1 MRRKTWIGH
10 LIRHSRWITTVI
22 AGKIEGKPGRG
33 ERPRTPFMKQLM
45 EDIGIKTYRELKRSI
60 SDRDK
65 WRETS
70 II

>member
-1 MRRKTWIGH
+1 
-10 LIRHSRWITTVI
+10 
-22 AGKIEGKPGRG
+22 
-33 ERPRTPFMKQLM
+33 MKQVM
-45 EDIGIKTYRELKRSI
+45 EDIGIKTYRKLKRFI